1 MPTKAGIQNY
11 LKTLDSRLRGND
23 AKGRFKTFYGTIK
36 VVIFLNPLGLCFA
49 QIGEYLMDT
58 FIRSKFNAYRNQG
71 RVKLG
76 SPVIPG
82 KNTLIFCTYSGPHT
96 GIREAIPAGL
106 YAGHFFNILVSLLL
120 MSGKCST
127 FF

>member
-1 MPTKAGIQNY
+1 
-11 LKTLDSRLRGND
+11 
-23 AKGRFKTFYGTIK
+23 
-36 VVIFLNPLGLCFA
+36 
-49 QIGEYLMDT
+49 MDT

-82 KNTLIFCTYSGPHT
+82 KNTLIFCTCSGPHT

-106 YAGHFFNILVSLLL
+106 YAGQFFNILVSLLL